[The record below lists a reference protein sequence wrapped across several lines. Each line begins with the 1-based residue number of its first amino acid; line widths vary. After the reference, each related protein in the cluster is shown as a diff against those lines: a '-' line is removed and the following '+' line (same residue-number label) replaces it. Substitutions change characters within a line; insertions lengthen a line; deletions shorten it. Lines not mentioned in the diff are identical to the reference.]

1 MRISD
6 WSSDVC
12 SSDLFEKGDPT
23 AWTYPEIAPAF
34 ANTYFAISANAPH
47 PKAARLFTAWF
58 FTPEGASVMHEVQA
72 RPTLK
77 GVPDNRTAVA
87 KLKQTDWW
95 RPYPEDIRWIP
106 EREDWGIGRAP
117 GRERVWQYV

>member
-72 RPTLK
+72 RPTPK

-87 KLKQTDWW
+87 KLNQTDWW
-95 RPYPEDIRWIP
+95 RPSQEDFRWIP
-106 EREDWGIGRAP
+106 ASRPEERSIGPECVRTS
-117 GRERVWQYV
+117 